1 MDKVLID
8 TDVIL
13 DFFFDRKPFSEEASR
28 ILSLCEKGEVKGFV
42 TSIMLSNVYYL
53 LRKTANHEKV
63 IENLKML
70 MNIIDVTTTNK
81 NTVIEALN
89 SEFKDFEDA
98 LQNFS
103 ALNEKEIKVIITRN
117 TKDYK
122 SSTLSIMTPE
132 SYLKSVK

>member
-28 ILSLCEKGEVKGFV
+28 LLSLCEKGEVKGFV

-70 MNIIDVTTTNK
+70 MNTTTNK
-81 NTVIEALN
+81 KTVIEALN

-103 ALNEKEIKVIITRN
+103 AINDKEIKVIITRN
-117 TKDYK
+117 SKNYK

-132 SYLKSVK
+132 TYLKSAK